1 MPELIRKPI
10 QTIKAADASTSSTPV
25 PRSEASTPTTTV
37 SEKTEVETENKPKV
51 SKILKQ
57 ILLLLLNC
65 YLFINILEDPEEKPK
80 ETPAT
85 TDDKPIEIKSEESTV
100 TSPVKMENEL
110 SAKIDTP
117 EETTVSKIILQ
128 IINCYFFLKYIL
140 ICLLWS

>member
-1 MPELIRKPI
+1 M
-10 QTIKAADASTSSTPV
+10 
-25 PRSEASTPTTTV
+25 
-37 SEKTEVETENKPKV
+37 
-51 SKILKQ
+51 
-57 ILLLLLNC
+57 
-65 YLFINILEDPEEKPK
+65 FINILEDPEEKPK